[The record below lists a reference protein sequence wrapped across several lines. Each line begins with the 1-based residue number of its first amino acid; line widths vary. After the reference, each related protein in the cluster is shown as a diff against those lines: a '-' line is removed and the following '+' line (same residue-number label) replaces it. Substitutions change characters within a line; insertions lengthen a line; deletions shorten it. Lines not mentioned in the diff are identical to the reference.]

1 MRTEFRTYCGLAGDP
16 QELLIAR
23 SDSGLESMV
32 LINRTS
38 LFRYILMRR
47 AKKSLLRKLELQTGK
62 KHFEY

>member
-1 MRTEFRTYCGLAGDP
+1 MRTEFRIYCGLAGDL

-32 LINRTS
+32 LINRTGP
-38 LFRYILMRR
+38 FRHIRMRR

>member
-1 MRTEFRTYCGLAGDP
+1 MRTEFRIYCGLAGDL

-32 LINRTS
+32 LINRTG
-38 LFRYILMRR
+38 LFRHIRMRR